1 MSYELNAMI
10 YHKGKS
16 ISKEFNVN
24 FLKSIN
30 ETRYAVD
37 LLIEPIRIENNFH
50 IFNYNSFSKL
60 YDILENNYINAI
72 KKMEKIKN
80 IPLSQKQYYLEGFLE
95 ELDYQYEEAKE
106 ALDNNKYGMIACSK
120 ILGIFDFFEDLET
133 NIEDLEIYIYA
144 E

>member
-10 YHKGKS
+10 YNKGKS

-30 ETRYAVD
+30 KTRYAVD
-37 LLIEPIRIENNFH
+37 FLIKPIRVENNFH
-50 IFNYNSFSKL
+50 IFNYNSFSEL
-60 YDILENNYINAI
+60 YDILENNYIDAI
-72 KKMEKIKN
+72 KKMEKINN
-80 IPLSQKQYYLEGFLE
+80 IPLYQKQYYLEDFLE

-106 ALDNNKYGMIACSK
+106 VLDNNKYGMIACSK